1 VPTGAALSLFQAS
14 WADIAAARTGDGAS
28 WMPKQVQH
36 DGWSSGPVQASAV
49 AAKELPATGKDL
61 PFCLPIG
68 GNPGG

>member
-1 VPTGAALSLFQAS
+1 
-14 WADIAAARTGDGAS
+14 
-28 WMPKQVQH
+28 MPKQVQH